1 MFKSSVKHHVYAA
14 ILALSLPIA
23 ASAQTADKATPEA
36 VASIDVPRY
45 MGTWYE
51 IARLP
56 MYFQRKC
63 VSDTTANYT
72 LNPDN
77 SIGVLNRCK
86 TESGEFQQAKGRATP
101 VNEGNSKLKVS
112 FLPAGLRWLPF
123 TKGDY
128 WVLKIDPEYKVVLVG
143 GPGHDYLW
151 ILSRTPTIDTATYD
165 AYVQTA
171 AQFGY
176 DTSGLIKTVQQAE

>member
-1 MFKSSVKHHVYAA
+1 MYQTYVKQGVCAA
-14 ILALSLPIA
+14 ILALCLPLT
-23 ASAQTADKATPEA
+23 ASAQTTDKATPEA
-36 VASIDVPRY
+36 VASIDVHQY
-45 MGTWYE
+45 MGTWHE

-77 SIGVLNRCK
+77 SIRVLNRCK
-86 TESGEFQQAKGRATP
+86 TESGEFQEAEGRATS

-128 WVLKIDPEYKVVLVG
+128 WVLKIDPDYKVVLVG
-143 GPGHDYLW
+143 GPSHDYLW

-165 AYVQTA
+165 AYVQA
-171 AQFGY
+171 AQQFGY
-176 DTSGLIKTVQQAE
+176 DTSGLIKTPQQIQ